1 MIYSRGEFT
10 TIPDIKD
17 TYVWAQTRNW
27 DSFMMGRSVESE
39 RESYAKLFDNALADH
54 DRRVIAKAF
63 RDMAARVR
71 KDFADAG
78 MMSGW
83 VGALDDEATRIENS
97 R

>member
-1 MIYSRGEFT
+1 MTYTPITADVKAKYEYVRSGFWRDDPRPFSEEF
-10 TIPDIKD
+10 DR
-17 TYVWAQTRNW
+17 W
-27 DSFMMGRSVESE
+27 
-39 RESYAKLFDNALADH
+39 LAEH
-54 DRRVIAKAF
+54 DREVIAKAL

-78 MMSGW
+78 MTCGW